1 MKILFLVFI
10 FTQTIFPQEKFPEWI
25 TNPTNKYSEILFLIG
40 IGSGDTKKDA
50 EKNAIANLSLIFES
64 KINVKETFE
73 TKHEETFSDENP
85 NFKTQTKVNKN
96 IQLTS
101 SQNLLNVK
109 FGEFYIDNSGKN
121 YVLCYIDRIETSKIY
136 LDKIINNEEKILYYI
151 EKYKNE
157 IDSVTKYAILN
168 IAKKN
173 CEENVPLLFQHRIIS
188 NIKIETK
195 YNYEE
200 ILNLSSIVAKKI
212 SFSIFLEND
221 GEKKITNKIASI
233 LNSFGFVVNE
243 NAIFSINGKVD
254 FNEIEVQQKQEKF
267 VRWNILLNVS
277 DNKNNSIINFSD
289 KGRDAHL
296 TIDEA
301 KERAIKSIE
310 KKLETNFD
318 KKISAF
324 FESLVK

>member
-1 MKILFLVFI
+1 M
-10 FTQTIFPQEKFPEWI
+10 
-25 TNPTNKYSEILFLIG
+25 
-40 IGSGDTKKDA
+40 
-50 EKNAIANLSLIFES
+50 
-64 KINVKETFE
+64 
-73 TKHEETFSDENP
+73 
-85 NFKTQTKVNKN
+85 
-96 IQLTS
+96 
-101 SQNLLNVK
+101 
-109 FGEFYIDNSGKN
+109 
-121 YVLCYIDRIETSKIY
+121 
-136 LDKIINNEEKILYYI
+136 
-151 EKYKNE
+151 
-157 IDSVTKYAILN
+157 
-168 IAKKN
+168 
-173 CEENVPLLFQHRIIS
+173 FQHRIIS